1 MTKQKIILVPSDK
14 KKVYLQYLTFL
25 NPFLN
30 LTNNEAKVVA
40 EILYYYKQSEGA
52 KEHIRWDWVFST
64 ETRKKIKEDLD
75 MTDSTFNTVL
85 NKLRSKSIIT
95 ENSLNKNMIIDPDDD
110 FEIVVKF
117 KFNNETRVK
126 ENNRKSG
133 EGGGDNS
140 TSSMGDM
147 EDTV

>member
-64 ETRKKIKEDLD
+64 ETRKKNQRRFRYD
-75 MTDSTFNTVL
+75 
-85 NKLRSKSIIT
+85 R
-95 ENSLNKNMIIDPDDD
+95 
-110 FEIVVKF
+110 
-117 KFNNETRVK
+117 
-126 ENNRKSG
+126 
-133 EGGGDNS
+133 
-140 TSSMGDM
+140 
-147 EDTV
+147 